1 MDYEL
6 KINIPE
12 CGTARLYW
20 TKICGTPMVKR
31 HGLTIDLSVKKYNQ
45 TIVEDGG
52 LLNSSYFDRDVD
64 NLAFTV
70 PENVNYTVFYLY
82 MNLPPGQT
90 SDSKEES
97 KEFFQAVDEER
108 KQQGPASDEFQV
120 LEAILKMVPE
130 VKISQPFIDSDHTYL
145 KPIINGDLANGGVV
159 TDEPQ
164 TLIVEY
170 NCISSGE
177 TTVELNIPLDY
188 F

>member
-1 MDYEL
+1 
-6 KINIPE
+6 
-12 CGTARLYW
+12 
-20 TKICGTPMVKR
+20 MVKR

-82 MNLPPGQT
+82 MDLPPGQT

-145 KPIINGDLANGGVV
+145 KPIITGDLANGGVV

-170 NCISSGE
+170 NCLSTGE